1 MKIKKRDCAGDISR
15 IRNINKSHI
24 EITSCYFLAV
34 EIAYIQVLGRQ
45 KNLARNNASSQLVL
59 KGTTTIGVVCKD
71 GVILASDT
79 RVTMGY
85 YVAHKHGKKVYKI
98 DDHLGMTIA
107 GTVADAQRVVDILT
121 ANAKLYK
128 IKMNRPMPVNSAAR
142 LIANLLFSA
151 RYIPLATQVLI
162 GGVDTTGP
170 HVFNL
175 DPFGSLTE
183 EKFVSTGSGSPIAYG
198 VLEDK
203 YQEDM
208 PVKDLLPTIVKAV
221 NAAMKRDIASGNS
234 YNVTV
239 IDNNGY
245 RELTGEEKKKLLS
258 G

>member
-1 MKIKKRDCAGDISR
+1 MA
-15 IRNINKSHI
+15 
-24 EITSCYFLAV
+24 
-34 EIAYIQVLGRQ
+34 Q
-45 KNLARNNASSQLVL
+45 NNAANQLVL
-59 KGTTTIGVVCKD
+59 KGTTTIGLVCKD

-85 YVAHKHGKKVYKI
+85 YVAHKLGKKVYKI

-128 IKMNRPMPVNSAAR
+128 IKMNRPMPVSSAAR
-142 LIANLLFSA
+142 LISNLLFSV
-151 RYIPLATQVLI
+151 RYVPLATQVLI

-183 EKFVSTGSGSPIAYG
+183 EKFVSTGSGSPVAYG

-203 YQEDM
+203 YKEDIAIGE
-208 PVKDLLPTIVKAV
+208 LLPTIVKAV

-239 IDNNGY
+239 IDQNGY
-245 RELTGEEKKKLLS
+245 RELTDKEKSKLLAS
-258 G
+258 